1 MNRFLLN
8 LAVCAL
14 CSVSAVAQNTTDAAT
29 YEPTP
34 TGEQLTNLYLNSA
47 LLNGGNAV
55 FPGGVAGDSRGMAV
69 VNGKMYVCC
78 REGAV
83 SKLIELDGKT
93 GALLRTINLP
103 EEMWKED
110 NAALGFICNDVQVDN
125 AGHIFVSNMA
135 TDMRGTGAAHF
146 FRVNYVDVT
155 KTPVEYKTVLNATLP
170 GDLPKAMRID
180 TYDLYGDILNG
191 DGIIMLPVSGNEA
204 GAGNTVIKYTVTK
217 GVADA
222 ANPQTIVLTKFN
234 PEKAVAAGAA
244 PRINII
250 DKELFYHDGFNTM
263 PMLYDMNGAVV
274 DGFQNNK
281 PLTPASTGQ
290 NGVTEFELNGSYYLI
305 VASTNTDDKETPQA
319 FDIFK
324 FKDEARSFEDMT
336 FLYRFPQAG
345 LGRVGNPVRTALPRV
360 EIVDGTG
367 GQKKARINIY
377 AYKNGYGIYEF
388 TNNASTN
395 IVKIEGDKLD
405 YTVRGNVITM
415 NTDVKSITLYNTIG
429 QKVAETINEQTIKVP
444 ARGVY
449 ILNVLG
455 KNGNTKTTKV
465 VIN

>member
-1 MNRFLLN
+1 MSKTLLH

-14 CSVSAVAQNTTDAAT
+14 CSVSAVAQTTKDAAI
-29 YEPTP
+29 YAPTA

-47 LLNGGNAV
+47 ILNGGNAV
-55 FPGGVAGDSRGMAV
+55 LPGGVAGDARGMSV
-69 VNGKMYVCC
+69 VNGKMYVCN
-78 REGAV
+78 RDAEG
-83 SKLIELDGKT
+83 SKLIELDART
-93 GALLRTINLP
+93 GALLRKIELP
-103 EEMWKED
+103 ADMWKEGE
-110 NAALGFICNDVQVDN
+110 AALGFICNDVQVDN

-135 TDMRGTGAAHF
+135 TEMRGDGAAHI

-170 GDLPKAMRID
+170 ATLPKAMRID

-204 GAGNTVIKYTVTK
+204 GAGNLVIKYTVTS

-234 PEKAVAAGAA
+234 PEKAVASGAA

-250 DKELFYHDGFNTM
+250 DNDLFYHDGFNTM

-305 VASTNTDDKETPQA
+305 VASTNTDDKEAPQA

-324 FKDEARSFEDMT
+324 FKDEGRSFADMT
-336 FLYRFPQAG
+336 LLYRFPQAG
-345 LGRVGNPVRTALPRV
+345 LGRVGNAVRTALPRV
-360 EIVDGTG
+360 EIINEG
-367 GQKKARINIY
+367 GKDKALIHIY
-377 AYKNGYGIYEF
+377 AYRNGYGAYEF
-388 TNNASTN
+388 VNNLPTN
-395 IVKIEGDKLD
+395 IAKVESDKLG
-405 YTVRGNVITM
+405 YTVHGNVVT
-415 NTDVKSITLYNTIG
+415 VKAVANGISLYNTIG
-429 QKVAETINEQTIKVP
+429 QKVAESTDGQTVKAP

-449 ILNVLG
+449 ILSIQG
-455 KNGNTKTTKV
+455 KSGSRETAKI
-465 VIN
+465 VID

>member
-1 MNRFLLN
+1 MSKTLLH

-14 CSVSAVAQNTTDAAT
+14 CSVSAVAQTTKDAAT
-29 YEPTP
+29 YAPTAS
-34 TGEQLTNLYLNSA
+34 GEQLTNLYLNSA
-47 LLNGGNAV
+47 ILNGGNAV
-55 FPGGVAGDSRGMAV
+55 LPGGVAGDARGMAV
-69 VNGKMYVCC
+69 VNGKMYVCN
-78 REGAV
+78 RDAEG
-83 SKLIELDGKT
+83 SKLIELDART
-93 GALLRTINLP
+93 GSLLRKIELP
-103 EEMWKED
+103 ADMWKEGE
-110 NAALGFICNDVQVDN
+110 AALGFICNDVQVDN

-135 TDMRGTGAAHF
+135 TEMRGTGAAHT

-170 GDLPKAMRID
+170 ATLPKAMRID

-204 GAGNTVIKYTVTK
+204 GAGNLVIKYTVTS

-234 PEKAVAAGAA
+234 PEKAVASGAA

-250 DKELFYHDGFNTM
+250 DNDLFYHDGFNTM

-305 VASTNTDDKETPQA
+305 VASTNTDDKEAPQA

-324 FKDEARSFEDMT
+324 FKDEGRSFADMT
-336 FLYRFPQAG
+336 LLYRFPQAG
-345 LGRVGNPVRTALPRV
+345 LGGVGNAVRTALPRV
-360 EIVDGTG
+360 EIIDGEG
-367 GQKKARINIY
+367 GHKKALINIY
-377 AYKNGYGIYEF
+377 AYRNGYGGYEF
-388 TNNASTN
+388 VNNVSTG
-395 IVKIEGDKLD
+395 ITKVEGEQLD
-405 YTVRGNVITM
+405 YTVSGNVITV
-415 NTDVKSITLYNTIG
+415 NGVAKAISLYNVIG
-429 QKVAETINEQTIKVP
+429 QKVAETVNGQTVKAP

-449 ILNVLG
+449 VLNVQG
-455 KNGNTKTTKV
+455 KNGSSKTVKV
-465 VIN
+465 VID

>member
-1 MNRFLLN
+1 MSRILLH

-14 CSVSAVAQNTTDAAT
+14 CSVSAVAQNTKDAAT
-29 YEPTP
+29 YAPTA
-34 TGEQLTNLYLNSA
+34 TGEQLTNVYLNSA
-47 LLNGGNAV
+47 ILNGGNAV
-55 FPGGVAGDSRGMAV
+55 LPGGVAGDSRGMAV

-103 EEMWKED
+103 EEMWKEGD
-110 NAALGFICNDVQVDN
+110 KALGFICNDVQVDN

-135 TDMRGTGAAHF
+135 TDMRGEGAAHL

-155 KTPVEYKTVLNATLP
+155 KTPVAYKTVLNATLP
-170 GDLPKAMRID
+170 GDLPQTMRID

-217 GVADA
+217 GVADV

-244 PRINII
+244 PRINIV
-250 DKELFYHDGFNTM
+250 DNELFYHDGFNTM

-281 PLTPASTGQ
+281 PLTPTSTGQ
-290 NGVTEFELNGSYYLI
+290 NGVTEFELNGAYYLI
-305 VASTNTDDKETPQA
+305 VASTNTDDKEAPQA

-324 FKDEARSFEDMT
+324 FKDEGRSFADMT

-345 LGRVGNPVRTALPRV
+345 LGSVGNPVRTALPRV
-360 EIVDGTG
+360 EIVDGVG

-388 TNNASTN
+388 ANNVSTN
-395 IVKIEGDKLD
+395 IAKVEGDKLD
-405 YTVRGNVITM
+405 YMVRGNVITV
-415 NTDVKSITLYNTIG
+415 NADVKSIALYNAIG
-429 QKVAETINEQTIKVP
+429 QKVAETANEQTIKAP

-449 ILNVLG
+449 LLNVLG
-455 KNGNTKTTKV
+455 KNGTAKTIKV
-465 VIN
+465 VVN

>member
-1 MNRFLLN
+1 MSRILLH

-14 CSVSAVAQNTTDAAT
+14 CSVSAVAQNTKDAAT
-29 YEPTP
+29 YAPTA

-55 FPGGVAGDSRGMAV
+55 LPGGVAGDSRGMAV

-78 REGAV
+78 REGAA

-93 GALLRTINLP
+93 GALLRKIDLP
-103 EEMWKED
+103 EEMWKEGD
-110 NAALGFICNDVQVDN
+110 KALGFICNDVQVDN

-135 TDMRGTGAAHF
+135 TDMRGEGAAHL

-155 KTPVEYKTVLNATLP
+155 KTPVAYKTVLNATLP
-170 GDLPKAMRID
+170 GDLPQTMRID

-217 GVADA
+217 GVADV

-244 PRINII
+244 PRINIV
-250 DKELFYHDGFNTM
+250 DNELFYHDGFNTM
-263 PMLYDMNGAVV
+263 PMLYDMNGAAV

-281 PLTPASTGQ
+281 PLTPTSTGQ
-290 NGVTEFELNGSYYLI
+290 NGVTEFELNGAYYLI
-305 VASTNTDDKETPQA
+305 VASTNTDDKEAPQA

-324 FKDEARSFEDMT
+324 FKDEGRSFADMT

-345 LGRVGNPVRTALPRV
+345 LGSVGNPVRTALPRV
-360 EIVDGTG
+360 EIVDGVG

-388 TNNASTN
+388 ANNVSTN
-395 IVKIEGDKLD
+395 
-405 YTVRGNVITM
+405 
-415 NTDVKSITLYNTIG
+415 ITLYNAIG
-429 QKVAETINEQTIKVP
+429 QKVAETANAQAVKAP

-449 ILNVLG
+449 LLHVLG
-455 KNGNTKTTKV
+455 KNGNAKTIKV

>member
-1 MNRFLLN
+1 MSKTLLH

-14 CSVSAVAQNTTDAAT
+14 CSVSAVAQTTKDAAT
-29 YEPTP
+29 YAPTA

-47 LLNGGNAV
+47 ILNGGNAV
-55 FPGGVAGDSRGMAV
+55 LPGGVAGDARGMAV
-69 VNGKMYVCC
+69 VNGKMYVCN
-78 REGAV
+78 RDAEG
-83 SKLIELDGKT
+83 SKLIELDART
-93 GALLRTINLP
+93 GSLLRKIELP
-103 EEMWKED
+103 ADMWKEGE
-110 NAALGFICNDVQVDN
+110 AALGFICNDVQVDN

-135 TDMRGTGAAHF
+135 TEMRGTGAAHT

-170 GDLPKAMRID
+170 ATLPKAMRID

-204 GAGNTVIKYTVTK
+204 GAGNTVIKYTVTS

-234 PEKAVAAGAA
+234 PEKAVASGAA

-250 DKELFYHDGFNTM
+250 DNDLFYHDGFNTM

-305 VASTNTDDKETPQA
+305 VASTNTDDKEAPQA

-324 FKDEARSFEDMT
+324 FKDEGRSFADMT
-336 FLYRFPQAG
+336 LLYRFPQAG
-345 LGRVGNPVRTALPRV
+345 LGGVGNAVRTALPRV
-360 EIVDGTG
+360 EIIDGEG
-367 GQKKARINIY
+367 GHKKALITIY
-377 AYKNGYGIYEF
+377 AYRNGYGGYEF
-388 TNNASTN
+388 VNNVSTG
-395 IVKIEGDKLD
+395 ITKVEGEQLD
-405 YTVRGNVITM
+405 YTVSGNVITV
-415 NTDVKSITLYNTIG
+415 NGAAKAISLYNVIG
-429 QKVAETINEQTIKVP
+429 QKVAETVNGQTVKAP

-449 ILNVLG
+449 VLNVQG
-455 KNGNTKTTKV
+455 KNGNTKTVKV
-465 VIN
+465 VID